1 MKGEWNTETKIET
14 QNHLL
19 SIYSEI
25 NYFIKIAADSFSLLP
40 IKIKRH
46 YMVSTRWI
54 PWYNHRRKTIV
65 WKSELIIFG
74 LKGYFCKRILFER
87 TRFRYCALNILKCL
101 CVFLCEMEEIYFP
114 KYVFNFLGCFNAK
127 LLS

>member
-25 NYFIKIAADSFSLLP
+25 NYFIKIAVDSFSLLP

-54 PWYNHRRKTIV
+54 P
-65 WKSELIIFG
+65 
-74 LKGYFCKRILFER
+74 
-87 TRFRYCALNILKCL
+87 
-101 CVFLCEMEEIYFP
+101 
-114 KYVFNFLGCFNAK
+114 
-127 LLS
+127 

>member
-40 IKIKRH
+40 IKIKGIIWFPH
-46 YMVSTRWI
+46 DGYHDI
-54 PWYNHRRKTIV
+54 TI
-65 WKSELIIFG
+65 EE
-74 LKGYFCKRILFER
+74 KRLFEKV
-87 TRFRYCALNILKCL
+87 N
-101 CVFLCEMEEIYFP
+101 
-114 KYVFNFLGCFNAK
+114 
-127 LLS
+127 